1 MTTTTTTETSNNLS
15 LILEEIVENIGQES
29 SFTFE
34 DYFALIGSKMQE
46 KGIVLHNDWFSDFID
61 TDAYGDETA
70 QFLNLKTIEIE
81 YNDAR
86 FFATFGVQ
94 YISEYDFFEYVE
106 DRTVT
111 LQTLTLKEE
120 AEALTEKWLEEIK
133 KNPQRL
139 FATFQRFNLE

>member
-1 MTTTTTTETSNNLS
+1 MTTTTTPTKLEQ
-15 LILEEIVENIGQES
+15 ILEEIAENIGQES

-34 DYFALIGSKMQE
+34 DYFALIRSKMQE

-81 YNDAR
+81 YDNTR

-94 YISEYDFFEYVE
+94 YISEYDFFEYTE
-106 DRTVT
+106 SRTVT

-139 FATFQRFNLE
+139 FVTLSRLNLE

>member
-1 MTTTTTTETSNNLS
+1 MTTTTTPTKLEQ
-15 LILEEIVENIGQES
+15 ILEEIAENIGQES

-34 DYFALIGSKMQE
+34 DYFALIRSKMQE

-94 YISEYDFFEYVE
+94 YISEYDFFEYAE
-106 DRTVT
+106 DRTAT
-111 LQTLTLKEE
+111 LQTLTTKEE
-120 AEALTEKWLEEIK
+120 AEVLTEKWLEEIK

-139 FATFQRFNLE
+139 FATLSRLNIQS